1 VRARYFLAVSPEE
14 EKHLAGS
21 PSDPRAQYEE
31 FWQRVLPCR
40 QCLDGPE
47 GDALRRER
55 SERVFFPLPGLG
67 VMPSP
72 RPVRFLVLGSE
83 PSGNWARD
91 PVTGA
96 ATTRQA
102 EAMVRGSDGLLPFR
116 NFNEQRGDW
125 LFQYA
130 AEHWL
135 IDAAVESYVMSDV
148 AKCALDLDVAR
159 RTKSRYGICIKQ
171 WLAPELALLKPSAL
185 IALGASAKAAL
196 DGHPVSLNGLPVF
209 AVPHPSF
216 ANLGRIHQLLP
227 KAEGDL
233 RKAMERVPDDVWDFI
248 RARRALSRQT
258 GRGHAAVTA
267 SEGDRKFLVAYQVAF
282 ADIREQLNLRPFS

>member
-1 VRARYFLAVSPEE
+1 MTP
-14 EKHLAGS
+14 S
-21 PSDPRAQYEE
+21 PSDPQAQYEQ
-31 FWQRVLPCR
+31 FWQQILPCR
-40 QCLDGPE
+40 QCLNGPDG
-47 GDALRRER
+47 DVLRQER

-72 RPVRFLVLGSE
+72 RPVSFLILGSE
-83 PSGNWARD
+83 PSGAWALD
-91 PVTGA
+91 PAVGH

-102 EAMVRGSDGLLPFR
+102 EAMVRVTDHLQPFR

-130 AEHWL
+130 VEHWL
-135 IDAAVESYVMSDV
+135 IDTAVESYVMSDV

-159 RTKSRYGICIKQ
+159 RTRSRYGICIKQ
-171 WLAPELALLKPSAL
+171 WLAPELALLRPSAL

-196 DGHPVSLNGLPVF
+196 DEHSGSLSGLPRF

-227 KAEGDL
+227 KSEDAL
-233 RKAMERVPDDVWDFI
+233 HRAMDRVPDDVWDFI

-258 GRGHAAVTA
+258 GRGHDAVA
-267 SEGDRKFLVAYQVAF
+267 LSDGDRKFLVAYRSVFSA
-282 ADIREQLNLRPFS
+282 IRSQMDLRPLA